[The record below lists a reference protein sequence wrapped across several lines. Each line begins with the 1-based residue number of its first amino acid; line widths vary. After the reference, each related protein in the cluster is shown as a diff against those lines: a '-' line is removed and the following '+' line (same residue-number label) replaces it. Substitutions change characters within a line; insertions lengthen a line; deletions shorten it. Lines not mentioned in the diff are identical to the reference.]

1 MPTSID
7 SATANV
13 PTAANNANGINFQA
27 PLGFALSQQVSF
39 IYPPCASLLFHVF
52 LGGVDGG

>member
-1 MPTSID
+1 MPISID
-7 SATANV
+7 SNITNV
-13 PTAANNANGINFQA
+13 PTAPNIANGINFQA
-27 PLGFALSQQVSF
+27 PLGFGLSQQVSF